1 MSSQT
6 GASRYQTSAF
16 ARRGRGARFVCGVV
30 VIGMSAFLAPAQAAQ
45 PVASELLQ
53 GFNGIIQNTYTTNS
67 ESEGALLLGGNFAGF
82 NQAGFNGAPVTPPA
96 SSLSS
101 YGTLNIYGNASGT
114 ANMNGKSV
122 RVGGTYTGNYGT
134 TVNAGYAFPYTFNS
148 MYSTLTQLSSALSTL
163 TTTSGTNFTGNTV
176 NASATTV
183 RGISGVSVLNLTG
196 SQLQSLNTNGAS
208 GGINLNGAS
217 TLVINVNMG
226 GGSLSLSNNFN
237 ALTSGYTNSVIW
249 NFYNAGVTGT
259 LNFGTEFG
267 GLVLAPT
274 VSSVSTSGV
283 PIDGTLVAQNFTS
296 NGELHYQAIN
306 SNSALFV
313 NALGVPEPSSLAL
326 LGAGL
331 VGLRLVRRR
340 RR

>member
-1 MSSQT
+1 
-6 GASRYQTSAF
+6 
-16 ARRGRGARFVCGVV
+16 
-30 VIGMSAFLAPAQAAQ
+30 
-45 PVASELLQ
+45 
-53 GFNGIIQNTYTTNS
+53 
-67 ESEGALLLGGNFAGF
+67 
-82 NQAGFNGAPVTPPA
+82 
-96 SSLSS
+96 
-101 YGTLNIYGNASGT
+101 
-114 ANMNGKSV
+114 
-122 RVGGTYTGNYGT
+122 
-134 TVNAGYAFPYTFNS
+134 
-148 MYSTLTQLSSALSTL
+148 
-163 TTTSGTNFTGNTV
+163 V